1 MCPIFQNEG
10 KNTLDEKGGRRGER
24 VRLGYALMHSGSEE
38 KRLSVLKTSTQCTQ
52 CTQDKCLG
60 RFLK

>member
-38 KRLSVLKTSTQCTQ
+38 KRLNVLKTSTQCTQ
-52 CTQDKCLG
+52 YTQDKCLG
-60 RFLK
+60 RFFK